1 MLLPRYCNIEL
12 YIFICNYLLIVI
24 FNINYFR
31 FQFYIKPNSQRC
43 PETKTSNTEIK
54 TRKRPC
60 GMPWKISFIVG
71 PFKSDRGFRGIWP
84 RLKRIPEVVRNTS
97 SNGGNLSTTRL
108 HCKTESGSYCTL
120 QVIFL
125 IILFISTWHHNI
137 RSWLIVQCLGS
148 FDRVLSWLS

>member
-1 MLLPRYCNIEL
+1 
-12 YIFICNYLLIVI
+12 
-24 FNINYFR
+24 
-31 FQFYIKPNSQRC
+31 
-43 PETKTSNTEIK
+43 
-54 TRKRPC
+54 
-60 GMPWKISFIVG
+60 
-71 PFKSDRGFRGIWP
+71 
-84 RLKRIPEVVRNTS
+84 
-97 SNGGNLSTTRL
+97 L